1 MNEVAAGGIGNT
13 RKAWLEFAGGMCFR
27 RRYLKE
33 SDPIQWFGWGL
44 VGVWLGFGWI
54 QPQAVLVDSYAVT
67 GVAVVTGMNSLG
79 IVVELA

>member
-33 SDPIQWFGWGL
+33 SDPIQWFGW
-44 VGVWLGFGWI
+44 I

>member
-1 MNEVAAGGIGNT
+1 
-13 RKAWLEFAGGMCFR
+13 MCFR
-27 RRYLKE
+27 RRDLKE
-33 SDPIQWFGWGL
+33 SDQIQW
-44 VGVWLGFGWI
+44 FGWI

>member
-1 MNEVAAGGIGNT
+1 MKLPPEESET
-13 RKAWLEFAGGMCFR
+13 RER
-27 RRYLKE
+27 RGLSLLVGCVSVGDILKNL
-33 SDPIQWFGWGL
+33 IQFNGL

-79 IVVELA
+79 IVLELA

>member
-1 MNEVAAGGIGNT
+1 
-13 RKAWLEFAGGMCFR
+13 MCFR

-33 SDPIQWFGWGL
+33 VNPIQWFGW
-44 VGVWLGFGWI
+44 I
-54 QPQAVLVDSYAVT
+54 QTQAVLVDSYAVN